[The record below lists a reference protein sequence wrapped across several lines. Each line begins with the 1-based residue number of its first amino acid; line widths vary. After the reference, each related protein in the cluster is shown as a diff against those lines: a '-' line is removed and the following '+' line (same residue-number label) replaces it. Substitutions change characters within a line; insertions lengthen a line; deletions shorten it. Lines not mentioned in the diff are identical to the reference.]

1 MSNYSSDSEKRISN
15 PPYDHHESDDDDD
28 DDSGDDDTGSL
39 ADLTNYSRGSQGSG
53 VELHPHHSKRGLR
66 HGGGDHFGL
75 LCPGPEEVGIG
86 SCSVC
91 QLGGCPCVCFGLR
104 YANGRRDVLGVARH
118 PA

>member
-66 HGGGDHFGL
+66 HGGGGGVSTNQYSAAGHH
-75 LCPGPEEVGIG
+75 
-86 SCSVC
+86 
-91 QLGGCPCVCFGLR
+91 QLGSS
-104 YANGRRDVLGVARH
+104 DSRH
-118 PA
+118 